1 MKNIGKGK
9 GGVCCIVYKSTTGHL
24 RKREKGEKELAEK
37 GNIEYKNMELS
48 TFSAI
53 YSFHAAYNLSLCER
67 RKYS

>member
-9 GGVCCIVYKSTTGHL
+9 GGVCCIGYKSTTGQL
-24 RKREKGEKELAEK
+24 RKRGKERKERK
-37 GNIEYKNMELS
+37 KYKNMELS

-53 YSFHAAYNLSLCER
+53 YSFHAAYNLSLCEQ